1 MDPIRNQ
8 QRTGATSAASSSRAY
23 PVASWSSFSS
33 TASPVGSL
41 SQTPVQVEHRPGGSV
56 VGWPGT
62 AQAARLAFTPPQP
75 RSFPWPCVMSPVAV
89 ASGRVLVHTPPSSS
103 TGDADS
109 PNPGCLTPSRQVV
122 CTVAR
127 QTTPAPPSTM
137 SFTAARGLIATQA
150 VPGIT
155 MSVGTLSS
163 QSTVSVHMRTSWG
176 SRALLH
182 FQPDLHFGLRRI
194 SACCLLP
201 GAGQSGGKRCP
212 VREAS
217 WESFRD
223 MRRKSRQ
230 HDFVGCEAQILREY
244 HQWQPGK
251 LAGVCI
257 ELCRLRP
264 EGHVPTDRLLQS
276 ILWRAEHLVQQLSG
290 LELLSLME
298 AFALRQI
305 REHDSRCPDFFF
317 VASGRLRDEVKSL
330 HFKDLRRAT
339 AMYKQLNIRD
349 EGLFQAFSKRLAE
362 LLEAS
367 TALSVSPRPKK
378 GQSQGE
384 AEGAVMAFLNAC
396 GRLNIQPP
404 EVDGFFK
411 SVGPAA
417 RARKDVPRLVALAQ
431 LAAKFGI
438 ASTREADRI
447 LAVVCAAFEGNAP
460 SKGYASQAITGQ
472 LLLALIFDESAPW
485 LALLAA
491 GFVTELACRLERPG
505 TLHMLE
511 LKGLSGFLEGV
522 RCLEQSVFGPLPKSS
537 SQQHLQ
543 VSGALQELGVQ
554 HRTEERL
561 DPYIADVRLTTNQS
575 LIEIDGPLH
584 FVGSTQRY
592 DMKSSLKHRLLTKQG
607 WQVHHIAWNATC
619 LEQVQLVLPIPG
631 AGKRTPKQDWP
642 EHHHSRM
649 SYIARLLRRPPPGK
663 HLLQYTPLQPSTCEE
678 RVERMKGSCTSRR
691 HNDGFHHRLERH
703 QSCSELTCRIKID
716 FRRTGLT
723 RCLQFHQIGTGL
735 LGAQL
740 HRADLA
746 LQLPLKA
753 QAVDARTYGVPFYFD

>member
-1 MDPIRNQ
+1 MDPVRNQ
-8 QRTGATSAASSSRAY
+8 QRTGATGVASSSRAY

-56 VGWPGT
+56 VGWPAT
-62 AQAARLAFTPPQP
+62 TQAARLAFTPPQP
-75 RSFPWPCVMSPVAV
+75 RSFPWPCVMSPVAL
-89 ASGRVLVHTPPSSS
+89 ANGRVLVHTPPSSS
-103 TGDADS
+103 TADADS

-127 QTTPAPPSTM
+127 QTTPAPASTM
-137 SFTAARGLIATQA
+137 SFTAARGLMATQA

-155 MSVGTLSS
+155 MSVSTLSS
-163 QSTVSVHMRTSWG
+163 QSTASPFMLKFQLLRLCDLDIPTYESAESASQTLFSCLLVFLHMRTSWG

-182 FQPDLHFGLRRI
+182 FRLDLQFGLQRR
-194 SACCLLP
+194 SVCCLLP

-230 HDFVGCEAQILREY
+230 HDFFVGCEVEILREY
-244 HQWQPGK
+244 HQWQPSK
-251 LAGVCI
+251 LAAICI
-257 ELCRLRP
+257 ELSRLRP
-264 EGHVPTDRLLQS
+264 EGHVATDRLLQC

-305 REHDSRCPDFFF
+305 REHDSRCPDFFG

-349 EGLFQAFSKRLAE
+349 EGLFQAFGKRLAE

-367 TALSVSPRPKK
+367 TALSVQSGPRPKK
-378 GQSQGE
+378 GQSRGE
-384 AEGAVMAFLNAC
+384 EGAVMAFLNAC

-411 SVGPAA
+411 RVGPAA

-447 LAVVCAAFEGNAP
+447 LTVVCAAFEGNAP
-460 SKGYASQAITGQ
+460 SSKGYASQAITGQ
-472 LLLALIFDESAPW
+472 LLLALIFDESACETRDRALVAAVGAVNASFGCNLKSLDEQ
-485 LALLAA
+485 LARQLQ
-491 GFVTELACRLERPG
+491 VTELACRLERPVP
-505 TLHMLE
+505 LHMLE
-511 LKGLSGFLEGV
+511 LKGLGGFLEGV

-607 WQVHHIAWNATC
+607 WHVHHIAWN
-619 LEQVQLVLPIPG
+619 
-631 AGKRTPKQDWP
+631 DWP

-663 HLLQYTPLQPSTCEE
+663 HLLQYTPLQPSICEE
-678 RVERMKGSCTSRR
+678 HADRDLVEQTS
-691 HNDGFHHRLERH
+691 
-703 QSCSELTCRIKID
+703 
-716 FRRTGLT
+716 
-723 RCLQFHQIGTGL
+723 
-735 LGAQL
+735 
-740 HRADLA
+740 
-746 LQLPLKA
+746 
-753 QAVDARTYGVPFYFD
+753 

>member
-607 WQVHHIAWNATC
+607 WQVHHIAWN
-619 LEQVQLVLPIPG
+619 
-631 AGKRTPKQDWP
+631 DWP

-678 RVERMKGSCTSRR
+678 RVER
-691 HNDGFHHRLERH
+691 DL
-703 QSCSELTCRIKID
+703 D